1 MSQPLDSSGWSYV
14 VSIPSWTTG
23 SAQGEDNVVY
33 YNVEVKISSIT
44 GTSGGAEG
52 GGQQN
57 VDLSRT
63 VQRRFSDFRRLY
75 DMLCML
81 YGAGNVEQVPDS
93 QAADFTG
100 ASSQSEIIGIRREEL
115 DKWVKSLASN
125 GQVSWSPPVTAFL
138 QVDQAL
144 KEHKMSSQSPGGGGG
159 GFFRRR
165 RRSSRSNSVTSST
178 SDQDSRDL
186 AQGAGRAR
194 NNMPPASNE
203 LNELKTFLAS
213 ETATKEFLAKR
224 VTDLEKELA
233 ELQADHSSLK
243 KETEESTSEKMHD
256 LQFEVQGAMNRIE
269 NLEKERDSEVDA
281 RKGLEEKVESTSL
294 ELESK
299 NSELLRA
306 QQQLKQT
313 EKEKEVL
320 LKNSHADVKTLARE
334 VKRVQKLALLD
345 QSSLEKKNKELQ
357 RLHQSLREQSVLEEA
372 DTSSVLKVLREAEVL
387 HTRMQECNIDKLI
400 MEENG
405 RSNGEHG
412 SAESVQVEEV
422 FQLSDNR
429 ISCLLAE
436 VQFLTEVDNK
446 QETKLSKNRQE
457 SNEKLRQTLANILI
471 EHAHL
476 HRACNRLIRD
486 LKLEESKSHSKGEQQ
501 QASLGGVGGDG
512 NMISL

>member
-1 MSQPLDSSGWSYV
+1 
-14 VSIPSWTTG
+14 
-23 SAQGEDNVVY
+23 
-33 YNVEVKISSIT
+33 
-44 GTSGGAEG
+44 
-52 GGQQN
+52 
-57 VDLSRT
+57 
-63 VQRRFSDFRRLY
+63 
-75 DMLCML
+75 
-81 YGAGNVEQVPDS
+81 
-93 QAADFTG
+93 
-100 ASSQSEIIGIRREEL
+100 
-115 DKWVKSLASN
+115 
-125 GQVSWSPPVTAFL
+125 
-138 QVDQAL
+138 
-144 KEHKMSSQSPGGGGG
+144 MSSQSPGGGGG

-194 NNMPPASNE
+194 NNMPHASNE

-422 FQLSDNR
+422 FQVGVAAAMKVLSFQITKPRGFFVFSFRFFFRFKQLSDNR

-476 HRACNRLIRD
+476 HRVSHHVCFEGTFVLRGKAD
-486 LKLEESKSHSKGEQQ
+486 LF
-501 QASLGGVGGDG
+501 
-512 NMISL
+512 